1 MTLILTSSAATV
13 ASQGRLAFGKAKAV
27 DVDATKAVGVD
38 EAESGRL
45 KQKRKAVET

>member
-1 MTLILTSSAATV
+1 MTLILTSSVATV
-13 ASQGRLAFGKAKAV
+13 ASQGWLVFGKAKAV

-45 KQKRKAVET
+45 KQKRKVVET